1 MGSLNRPID
10 VIPDEVIAVL
20 KAHDWPGNIR
30 ELQNFIERAGCFRPG
45 RCCVCRWTMKQSS
58 ESVSRTLAD
67 TGRKHILEAGAGQS
81 HSAVGG

>member
-1 MGSLNRPID
+1 LGSLNRPID

-45 RCCVCRWTMKQSS
+45 RCCVCRWT
-58 ESVSRTLAD
+58 
-67 TGRKHILEAGAGQS
+67 
-81 HSAVGG
+81 